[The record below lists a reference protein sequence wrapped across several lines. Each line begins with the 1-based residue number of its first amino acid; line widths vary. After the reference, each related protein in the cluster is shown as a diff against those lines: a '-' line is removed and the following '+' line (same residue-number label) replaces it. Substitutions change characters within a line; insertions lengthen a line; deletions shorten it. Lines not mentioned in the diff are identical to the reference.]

1 MAMFLRAYCRNS
13 NNSFK
18 LLIKDAAELER
29 LKKVVV
35 ADSRVLSAAFVSQAG
50 LRAAEGSRVE
60 TKFPSVSADNGSGDN
75 KSAGST
81 TEKKDEEK
89 TGEEAKVE
97 EKVDASKEASKS
109 TSGSTSGSIFPLE
122 LTFSTPI
129 GVQTEKLNALKNTV
143 AQKQK
148 DLLYSMAEFQNLQR
162 KQGTEIAARTKEAT
176 KSFSVNLLPII
187 DALEKEATLASE
199 LLEPEHA
206 FVEGIVL
213 TRETAIKSL
222 NRFEVRQLVP
232 QQGDVFVAA
241 KHEEVEKEAP
251 PSADDDATVK
261 CVKENGWMLREE
273 VLRKASVC
281 VYRSETPEAA
291 A

>member
-1 MAMFLRAYCRNS
+1 MAMFLRACCRNS

-75 KSAGST
+75 AGST

-273 VLRKASVC
+273 VLRKASVGM
-281 VYRSETPEAA
+281 YRSEAPRAA